1 MRSILPL
8 KYVYIKRK
16 LCYMVFIILALVIL
30 TNCVDK
36 FVAPDNSPS
45 TNQVISDTLY
55 IQKTP
60 IWTGFNRPQDILIGK
75 DNFIYIAD
83 TDNDRIVLLN
93 LAGHV
98 LGERQIKKPVALAQ
112 DFQLN
117 IIVCAQF
124 DTLINGSNI
133 NYSAVYKLNMVAG
146 SGHIEN
152 APITRLL
159 PKTSFD
165 FLRPDREYTGVTSFY
180 DNSFYISR
188 KGPSNATLIDPDNSI
203 LIFRKKELANDS
215 KIDTLIGRVPLLEPS
230 GTGLMSANNISSLTS
245 FSGNK
250 LDMVVTITGENSF
263 KTQVLEYVHTEDFS
277 GYRNKLSPFVTSMM
291 TVSKFEQPE
300 GITLDIFDNVFV
312 ADAAKDSIFKFN
324 SFGDEMESFGGPK
337 VFSSPHAVAYY
348 DKTLYVADTDNNRIL
363 RFVLS
368 TDID

>member
-1 MRSILPL
+1 MSKIVSKILMLSLIFSI
-8 KYVYIKRK
+8 
-16 LCYMVFIILALVIL
+16 FG
-30 TNCVDK
+30 CVDK

-45 TNQVISDTLY
+45 VNQVISDTLY

-60 IWTGFNRPQDILIGK
+60 VWTGFNRPQDIIVGK
-75 DNFIYIAD
+75 ETFIYVAD
-83 TDNDRIVLLN
+83 TDNNRIVMLN

-98 LGERQIKKPVALAQ
+98 IGERQIKQPVALAQ

-117 IIVCAQF
+117 LIVCAQF
-124 DTLINGSNI
+124 DTLINGLTI
-133 NYSAVYKLNMVAG
+133 NYSAVFKLDMVAG
-146 SGHIEN
+146 SHNIEN

-180 DNSFYISR
+180 DNGFLIAR

-203 LIFRKKELANDS
+203 LLYRKATVNGS
-215 KIDTLIGRVPLLEPS
+215 KIDTLISRVPLLEPL
-230 GTGLMSANNISSLTS
+230 GTGLMSANKISSLNS

-250 LDMVVTITGENSF
+250 YDIIVTLTGENSF
-263 KTQVLEYVHTEDFS
+263 RTQVLEYVHTEDFS

-291 TVSKFEQPE
+291 SVAKFEQPE
-300 GITLDIFDNVFV
+300 GTCLDIFDNIFV

-324 SFGDEMESFGGPK
+324 SFGDEMESFGGPA
-337 VFSSPHAVAYY
+337 VFNSPHAVAYF
-348 DKTLYVADTDNNRIL
+348 DKTLYVVDTDNNRIL

>member
-1 MRSILPL
+1 MKKTTNIL
-8 KYVYIKRK
+8 
-16 LCYMVFIILALVIL
+16 FIIFASLLL

-60 IWTGFNRPQDILIGK
+60 VWTGFNRPQDILIGK

-83 TDNDRIVLLN
+83 TDNNRIVLLN

-98 LGERQIKKPVALAQ
+98 VGERQIKKPVALAQ
-112 DFQLN
+112 DFQFN

-124 DTLINGSNI
+124 DTLINGSTI
-133 NYSAVYKLNMVAG
+133 NYSAVYKLDMVAG
-146 SGHIEN
+146 NHHIEN

-180 DNSFYISR
+180 DNGFLIAR

-203 LIFRKKELANDS
+203 LLYRKAIVNGS
-215 KIDTLIGRVPLLEPS
+215 KIDTLISRVPLLEPL
-230 GTGLMSANNISSLTS
+230 GTGLMSANKISSLNS

-250 LDMVVTITGENSF
+250 YDIIITLIGENSF
-263 KTQVLEYVHTEDFS
+263 KTQVLEYIQSEDFS
-277 GYRNKLSPFVTSMM
+277 GYRNKLAPFVTSMM
-291 TVSKFEQPE
+291 TVAKFEQPE
-300 GITLDIFDNVFV
+300 GTCLDIFDNIFV

-324 SFGDEMESFGGPK
+324 SFGDEMESFGGPD
-337 VFSSPHAVAYY
+337 VFNSPHAVAYF
-348 DKTLYVADTDNNRIL
+348 DKTLYVVDTDNNRIL